1 MGENINKLTSN
12 NKSNKEYKIFKI
24 SLSFRTDILDAG
36 IDPLILI
43 SKLYDFGDIIEANTN
58 VSKLPNILELDSHGF
73 YLSWTIVI
81 RTKATKKDLEYIFAL
96 IREGNSISIDEYDET
111 YLSYS
116 TETMM
121 ENRIGEVLVE
131 KGLITEEEIKKALG
145 VQKKLG
151 EILIEKGLI
160 TEEEIKK
167 ALEVQKKLGEILI
180 DEGKV
185 MPNKLESIIEQQKQ
199 VRRFKEMNS
208 VRIDNN
214 KLNNLIDLVNELLV
228 NHSKIIQI
236 TTNNEEIDITDI
248 KAAAEEAN
256 VKAEELLEQ
265 LTILRNSTS
274 SSYK

>member
-1 MGENINKLTSN
+1 MGENINELISN
-12 NKSNKEYKIFKI
+12 NKSKKNYKIFKI
-24 SLSFRTDILDAG
+24 SLSFRTDIINTG
-36 IDPLILI
+36 IDPLMLI
-43 SKLYDFGDIIEANTN
+43 FKLYDFGDIIEANTN
-58 VSKLPNILELDSHGF
+58 VSKLPNILELESKDF

-81 RTKATKKDLEYIFAL
+81 KTKATKEDFEYIFAL
-96 IREGNSISIDEYDET
+96 IREGNSIKIHEYDEN
-111 YLSYS
+111 YLLYS

-131 KGLITEEEIKKALG
+131 KGLITEEEIKNALG

-151 EILIEKGLI
+151 EILIDKGLI
-160 TEEEIKK
+160 TEDEIKK

-199 VRRFKEMNS
+199 VRKFKEMNS

-214 KLNNLIDLVNELLV
+214 KLNNLIDLVNEMLV
-228 NHSKIIQI
+228 NHSKILQI
-236 TTNNEEIDITDI
+236 ATNKKEIDITEI

-256 VKAEELLEQ
+256 TKADELLEQ
-265 LTILRNSTS
+265 LSTLRNSIS